1 MKNTITIKTVK
12 EIRDIDTDTLTGY
25 LVDGK
30 SVPLSDGNKDYQ
42 EVQEWLKTN
51 TSEPAYTQ
59 AELDKHT
66 QDKINQEARQYLAD
80 TDWYIIRL
88 QENGIAIPQAV
99 LDLRATARTKVI

>member
-1 MKNTITIKTVK
+1 MKLKYLN
-12 EIRDIDTDTLTGY
+12 DNY
-25 LVDGK
+25 LVDTNTTK
-30 SVPLSDGNKDYQ
+30 CYHVDNL

-51 TSEPAYTQ
+51 TPEPIYTQ